1 MLPIPPAPERAC
13 TLHRPDGAVLAY
25 RVAPPAAGARGAV
38 LVLLHGLA
46 SNLSR
51 WSEFVEHSALR
62 GQHALIR
69 LDLRGHGGSAGDVL
83 VSTARA
89 A

>member
-1 MLPIPPAPERAC
+1 M
-13 TLHRPDGAVLAY
+13 LAY
-25 RVAPPAAGARGAV
+25 RVLPAAAGARGPA

-46 SNLSR
+46 SNMSR
-51 WSEFVEHSALR
+51 WSEFVERSALR
-62 GQHALIR
+62 GHHALIR

>member
-1 MLPIPPAPERAC
+1 MLPTPPAPERAC
-13 TLHRPDGAVLAY
+13 TLRRPDGAVLAY
-25 RVAPPAAGARGAV
+25 RVLPAAAGARGPA

-46 SNLSR
+46 SNMSR
-51 WSEFVEHSALR
+51 WSEFVERSALR
-62 GQHALIR
+62 GHHALIR